1 MAPRKKKV
9 TPEDSATELFKIEKI
24 EGKLITSEDKRKSVS
39 PYNSLKHFKN
49 ASLPAHCNDC
59 IYKSIEKGGNG
70 KCPKYEEDSVCII
83 REEFQTYIAQL
94 DTRNPE
100 DLKKLLG
107 EFIGIMAENSIISLA
122 QMKMDGNI
130 PDRNTITQI
139 NSLLKTMQQMQEL
152 QGTVEV
158 TETTEL
164 DKDGLIKSVFKQ
176 LSAKK
181 HLMDDGKT
189 IQRD

>member
-1 MAPRKKKV
+1 MG
-9 TPEDSATELFKIEKI
+9 DDIFKISKV
-24 EGKLITSEDKRKSVS
+24 EGKIKVSEDKRKTVS

-49 ASLPAHCNDC
+49 ASLPANCNDC
-59 IYKSIEKGGNG
+59 IYKSIDDGGNG
-70 KCPKYEEDSVCII
+70 KCPKYEKDSVCMI
-83 REEFQTYIAQL
+83 REEFQDYIQQL

-107 EFIGIMAENSIISLA
+107 EFIGIMAENTVISLA

-130 PDRNTITQI
+130 PDRNTITQL

-158 TETTEL
+158 KETTEL
-164 DKDGLIKSVFKQ
+164 DKDGLIKSVFKE

-181 HLMDDGKT
+181 YLNKDAETK
-189 IQRD
+189 